1 MSLKS
6 LLQTIL
12 IILIFLILGSIYF
25 RYFSDNIKVNENIVE
40 EKVIEEKVVEKKEEP
55 KTVEEKVVEKKEEP
69 KTVEENKKNKPKNL
83 VNDIEYLTTDTNGN
97 KYKLLATSGKTNSE
111 NNDIL
116 DLINVRGFITSP
128 IRSTIYIVSD
138 FAQYNSSNLNSKF
151 YENVVINYEDK
162 EIVCDNFDI
171 NMETD
176 LAIAYNNVIVTDPK
190 SIMRAGEIIFEMKT
204 KNININPESKISKV
218 KINTE

>member
-1 MSLKS
+1 M
-6 LLQTIL
+6 
-12 IILIFLILGSIYF
+12 
-25 RYFSDNIKVNENIVE
+25 
-40 EKVIEEKVVEKKEEP
+40 
-55 KTVEEKVVEKKEEP
+55 
-69 KTVEENKKNKPKNL
+69 
-83 VNDIEYLTTDTNGN
+83 
-97 KYKLLATSGKTNSE
+97 
-111 NNDIL
+111 